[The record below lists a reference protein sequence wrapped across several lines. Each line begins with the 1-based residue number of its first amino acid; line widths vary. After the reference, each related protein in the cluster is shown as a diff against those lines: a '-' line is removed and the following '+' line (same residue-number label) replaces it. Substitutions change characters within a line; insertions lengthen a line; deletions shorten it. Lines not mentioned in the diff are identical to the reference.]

1 MSWKDKM
8 AEWGGGD
15 VSFLSED
22 GEAIVFIVCG
32 EPVLLESKYKGKVT
46 ERIAAPLI
54 TDDGFTL
61 LVMGKR
67 LARKLS
73 KHEDKFVDTAFI
85 AVRHG
90 EQRDINTTY
99 ELTVLDDRERTL
111 RLLKYLTDTYDPSMI
126 DEAIAAAK
134 DIMES

>member
-8 AEWGGGD
+8 AEWGGGE

-22 GEAIVFIVCG
+22 GECIVFVVAG
-32 EPVLLESKYKGKVT
+32 EPQLLESKYKNQKT

-54 TDDGFTL
+54 TEDGFSL
-61 LVMGKR
+61 LIMGKR

-73 KHEDKFVDTAFI
+73 KHEDEFSGKAFI

-90 EQRDINTTY
+90 AERDINTTY
-99 ELTVLDDRERTL
+99 ELSVLDDQERTNKL
-111 RLLKYLTDTYDPSMI
+111 FNILNTDFQPEQV
-126 DEAIAAAK
+126 DEAIEAAK
-134 DIMES
+134 DIMSS

>member
-1 MSWKDKM
+1 MSWKERM
-8 AEWGGGD
+8 AEWGGGE

-22 GEAIVFIVCG
+22 GECIVFVVAG
-32 EPVLLESKYKGKVT
+32 EPQLLESKYKNQTT

-61 LVMGKR
+61 LIMGKR

-73 KHEDKFVDTAFI
+73 KHEADFDTHAFI

-90 EQRDINTTY
+90 EERDINTTY
-99 ELTVLDDRERTL
+99 ELTVLDDADRTAKL
-111 RLLKYLTDTYDPSMI
+111 FNMLSTEFNETMVE
-126 DEAIAAAK
+126 EAIEAAK
-134 DIMES
+134 DIMSG

>member
-1 MSWKDKM
+1 MSWKERM
-8 AEWGGGD
+8 AEWGGGE

-22 GEAIVFIVCG
+22 GECMVFIVAG
-32 EPVLLESKYKGKVT
+32 EPQLLKSKYKNQET

-61 LVMGKR
+61 LIMGKR

-73 KHEDKFVDTAFI
+73 KHEGDFSTKAFI

-90 EQRDINTTY
+90 EERDINTTY
-99 ELTVLDDRERTL
+99 ELSVLDDPERTAKL
-111 RLLKYLTDTYDPSMI
+111 FNMLSTQFDDTMVE
-126 DEAIAAAK
+126 EAITAAK
-134 DIMES
+134 DIMSS

>member
-8 AEWGGGD
+8 AEWGGGE

-22 GEAIVFIVCG
+22 GECIVFVVAG
-32 EPVLLESKYKGKVT
+32 EPQLLESKYKNQTT

-61 LVMGKR
+61 LIMGKR

-73 KHEDKFVDTAFI
+73 KHEADFGKHAFI

-90 EQRDINTTY
+90 EERDINTTY
-99 ELTVLDDRERTL
+99 ELTVLDDPERTKKL
-111 RLLKYLTDTYDPSMI
+111 FEILARDFNPTQV
-126 DEAIAAAK
+126 DEAIEAAK
-134 DIMES
+134 DIMSS

>member
-8 AEWGGGD
+8 KEWGGGE

-22 GEAIVFIVCG
+22 GEAIVFVVAD
-32 EPVLLESKYKGKVT
+32 EPILLESKYKNQTT
-46 ERIAAPLI
+46 ERIGAPLV

-61 LVMGKR
+61 LIMGKR

-73 KHEDKFVDTAFI
+73 KYEGDFKKHAFI

-90 EQRDINTTY
+90 AERDINTTY
-99 ELTVLDDRERTL
+99 ELTILDDAERTAKL
-111 RLLKYLTDTYDPSMI
+111 FNLLNTQFDKTMV
-126 DEAIAAAK
+126 DEAVEAAK
-134 DIMES
+134 DIMSS